1 MTQPGNAPRP
11 ARGKRGA
18 AHRWRESWLLSALRA
33 LRGNDRRAYDILAT
47 LLHFS
52 LRGELR
58 ILDAIHVLV
67 DFAVR
72 ARRRSKLLRMTIER
86 RGRDAIRIMIE
97 VDPDKAPPELV
108 RYAQGAR

>member
-1 MTQPGNAPRP
+1 VTQPGNGPRP
-11 ARGKRGA
+11 SRGKRGA

-52 LRGELR
+52 LRGEAR

-67 DFAVR
+67 DFAAR
-72 ARRRSKLLRMTIER
+72 ARRRSKRLRMTIER

-97 VDPDKAPPELV
+97 VDPDQAPAELA

>member
-1 MTQPGNAPRP
+1 VTQPGNAPRP
-11 ARGKRGA
+11 SRGKRGS
-18 AHRWRESWLLSALRA
+18 AHHSRESWLLSALTT
-33 LRGNDRRAYDILAT
+33 LRGNDRRAYDVLAA
-47 LLHFS
+47 LLHFG

-72 ARRRSKLLRMTIER
+72 ARRRSKRLRMTIER
-86 RGRDAIRIMIE
+86 CGHDAIRIMIE
-97 VDPDKAPPELV
+97 VDPDKAPGELV

>member
-1 MTQPGNAPRP
+1 VTQPGNGPRP
-11 ARGKRGA
+11 SRGKRGS
-18 AHRWRESWLLSALRA
+18 AHHRRESWLLSALRA
-33 LRGNDRRAYDILAT
+33 LRGYDRRAYDILAA
-47 LLHFS
+47 LLHFG

-67 DFAVR
+67 DFAAR
-72 ARRRSKLLRMTIER
+72 ARRRSKRLRMTIER

-97 VDPDKAPPELV
+97 VDPDKGPAELA